1 MQNYKMDISFNKT
14 EHGYTVFQENVVISV
29 YTIFNKENIFYFMCF
44 LAIYFVLFYF
54 FIGYHNNSNRDELS
68 AFSNTLDIIFLFII
82 IIVSS
87 IWYLIT
93 SQEDKNQL
101 FGKLIKA
108 MKKFFED
115 ITSILKIILLI
126 LIFYITVFICRIPM
140 TNGTKP
146 VIVML
151 IEHSLFFILISIIFF
166 DIFKY
171 IFDIHLVT
179 IIFDK
184 IYALWLPLPDEY
196 PEDASNNSIPKPAP
210 ILNPNKDR
218 EVFHIS
224 NNLYTYDDA
233 NAVCKSFDSRLANY
247 EEVEDAYNNG
257 SEFCSYGW
265 SQDQQIL
272 FPTQKATW
280 DKLQQTDNHKNDC
293 GHMGVNGFHMTNP
306 TLQFGVNCYG
316 KKPKGSVN
324 DLAQM
329 SAKNNPVI
337 PKTREEEILDAKVKF
352 FQENK
357 DKMFNISSFNS
368 ERWNEN

>member
-1 MQNYKMDISFNKT
+1 MLIEQ
-14 EHGYTVFQENVVISV
+14 
-29 YTIFNKENIFYFMCF
+29 
-44 LAIYFVLFYF
+44 
-54 FIGYHNNSNRDELS
+54 
-68 AFSNTLDIIFLFII
+68 FLF
-82 IIVSS
+82 
-87 IWYLIT
+87 
-93 SQEDKNQL
+93 
-101 FGKLIKA
+101 
-108 MKKFFED
+108 
-115 ITSILKIILLI
+115 LI
-126 LIFYITVFICRIPM
+126 LIPIIYFDLLKY
-140 TNGTKP
+140 
-146 VIVML
+146 
-151 IEHSLFFILISIIFF
+151 LFGI
-166 DIFKY
+166 D
-171 IFDIHLVT
+171 LVT

-196 PEDASNNSIPKPAP
+196 PEDASNNSIPIPNIAAP
-210 ILNPNKDR
+210 VLNPKEDR

-280 DKLQQTDNHKNDC
+280 DKLQQTDNHKQNC
-293 GHMGVNGFHMTNP
+293 GRPGVNGFHMTNP
-306 TLQFGVNCYG
+306 TLQFGANCYG

-329 SAKNNPVI
+329 AAKNYPVI
-337 PKTREEEILDAKVKF
+337 PKTREEEVLDAKVKF